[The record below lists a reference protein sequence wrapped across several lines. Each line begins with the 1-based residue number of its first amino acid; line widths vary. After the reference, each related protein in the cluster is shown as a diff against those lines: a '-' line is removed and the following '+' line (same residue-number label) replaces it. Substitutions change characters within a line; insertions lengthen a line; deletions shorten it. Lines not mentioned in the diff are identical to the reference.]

1 MLRFSGAKC
10 AARVTEGDAHVV
22 SGTASCTAPVGPP
35 WCMCAFGKE
44 RELIGKE
51 RERQSSSASVA
62 ALALA
67 NTSHGLPLYKAR
79 AAGVAIA

>member
-1 MLRFSGAKC
+1 
-10 AARVTEGDAHVV
+10 
-22 SGTASCTAPVGPP
+22 
-35 WCMCAFGKE
+35 MCAFGKE

>member
-1 MLRFSGAKC
+1 
-10 AARVTEGDAHVV
+10 
-22 SGTASCTAPVGPP
+22 
-35 WCMCAFGKE
+35 MCAFGKE
-44 RELIGKE
+44 RELIGNG
-51 RERQSSSASVA
+51 RDWPSSSASVA